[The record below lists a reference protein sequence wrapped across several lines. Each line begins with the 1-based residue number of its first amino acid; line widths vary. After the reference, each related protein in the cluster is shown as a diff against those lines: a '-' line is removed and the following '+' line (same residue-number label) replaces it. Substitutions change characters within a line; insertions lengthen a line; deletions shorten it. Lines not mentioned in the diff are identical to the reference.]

1 MDNFMTYSL
10 RQLAGIDPVFV
21 ADGEPVYLDSPRDP
35 APGRPRRYGT
45 AYPAS
50 MAAIDVTIR
59 RLDLEAGA
67 FDPFTDEEAASVNVW
82 AAFDP
87 DLPF

>member
-1 MDNFMTYSL
+1 MTYSI
-10 RQLAGIDPVFV
+10 RQLAGIDPVDV
-21 ADGEPVYLDSPRDP
+21 QDGEPVYIDTPREP
-35 APGRPRRYGT
+35 APGPRRYGT
-45 AYPAS
+45 AWPAAR
-50 MAAIDVTIR
+50 AALEAGLDVTIR
-59 RLDLEAGA
+59 RLDVEAGT